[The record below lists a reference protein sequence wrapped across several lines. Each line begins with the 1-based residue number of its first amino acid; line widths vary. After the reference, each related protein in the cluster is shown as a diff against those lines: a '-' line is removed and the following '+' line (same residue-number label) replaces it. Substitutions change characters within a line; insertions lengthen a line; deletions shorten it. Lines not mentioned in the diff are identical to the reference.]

1 MTVHHV
7 ARAHLSLLTVA
18 TALISACACA
28 QPAGG
33 SDRPPPPPPEALAA
47 CKAAAAGT
55 ACNFNSP
62 QGAVSG
68 SCWAPE
74 GKPLA
79 CKPGKPPAATPAR
92 QGPVTKP

>member
-1 MTVHHV
+1 MNIRHS
-7 ARAHLSLLTVA
+7 ARRHLGLIAFTMALL
-18 TALISACACA
+18 SACACA

-33 SDRPPPPPPEALAA
+33 NDRPPPPPPEALAA

-62 QGAVSG
+62 HGAVNG

-79 CKPGKPPAATPAR
+79 CRPTNPPAGAASAPR
-92 QGPVTKP
+92 P

>member
-1 MTVHHV
+1 M
-7 ARAHLSLLTVA
+7 
-18 TALISACACA
+18 
-28 QPAGG
+28 
-33 SDRPPPPPPEALAA
+33 AA

-79 CKPGKPPAATPAR
+79 CKPSKPPAAAPAG
-92 QGPVTKP
+92 QAPSTKP

>member
-1 MTVHHV
+1 MTNRLLARGHLGLV
-7 ARAHLSLLTVA
+7 AVA
-18 TALISACACA
+18 TALLSACACA
-28 QPAGG
+28 QPTGG
-33 SDRPPPPPPEALAA
+33 NGRPPGPPPEALAA

-79 CKPGKPPAATPAR
+79 CKPSKPPAAAPAG
-92 QGPVTKP
+92 QAPSTKP

>member
-1 MTVHHV
+1 MTIRHF
-7 ARAHLSLLTVA
+7 AQAHLGPITLS
-18 TALISACACA
+18 TALLSACACA
-28 QPAGG
+28 QPTGG

-47 CKAAAAGT
+47 CKTAAAGT

-62 QGAVSG
+62 QGMVSG

-79 CKPGKPPAATPAR
+79 CKPTRPPSAATAR
-92 QGPVTKP
+92 QAPSTPS

>member
-1 MTVHHV
+1 MTIRHF
-7 ARAHLSLLTVA
+7 ARAHLGLATLA
-18 TALISACACA
+18 TAVISACACA
-28 QPAGG
+28 QPTVGNDG
-33 SDRPPPPPPEALAA
+33 PPRPPPEALAA

-62 QGAVSG
+62 HGAVSG

-79 CKPGKPPAATPAR
+79 CKPTNPPPAAAAR
-92 QGPVTKP
+92 PGSSARP

>member
-1 MTVHHV
+1 MTNRFFARGHLGLV
-7 ARAHLSLLTVA
+7 AVA
-18 TALISACACA
+18 TALLSACACA
-28 QPAGG
+28 QPTGG
-33 SDRPPPPPPEALAA
+33 NDRPPPPPPEALAA

-55 ACNFNSP
+55 ACNFSTP

-79 CKPGKPPAATPAR
+79 CKPKNPRPGAASAP
-92 QGPVTKP
+92 KS

>member
-1 MTVHHV
+1 MTIRHF
-7 ARAHLSLLTVA
+7 ARARFGLTTLA
-18 TALISACACA
+18 TALLSACACA

-33 SDRPPPPPPEALAA
+33 HDRPPPPPEALAA

-62 QGAVSG
+62 HGAVSG

-79 CKPGKPPAATPAR
+79 CKPTNPNPAAAAR
-92 QGPVTKP
+92 PGSSAKP